1 MLPYRTYPHIDQYET
16 ALRAAALLQAAM
28 DGAIRPKVIRLQG
41 PLLAGCNH
49 GRTQGGVMSDL
60 LTRAAQMQ
68 AQTPGLLSVDLCA
81 GFGHADIAEA
91 GPSVPVPYA
100 ASHNA
105 AEQAA
110 NQEAATPYAAVPR
123 ATSETRGDGDKW
135 RNTR

>member
-28 DGAIRPKVIRLQG
+28 DGAIRPQVIRLQG
-41 PLLAGCNH
+41 PLLDGCNH

-81 GFGHADIAEA
+81 GFGNRSEERRV
-91 GPSVPVPYA
+91 GTECVSTCRYRWSPV
-100 ASHNA
+100 H
-105 AEQAA
+105 
-110 NQEAATPYAAVPR
+110 
-123 ATSETRGDGDKW
+123 
-135 RNTR
+135 